1 MLVCALPLLLHTRPR
16 VHRAP
21 GIPHALWFE
30 GGRFMASLEQKSMLR
45 DREPVPQR
53 QPVFRRHR
61 ALQYLNVIA
70 RSPCDE
76 AIHSWFLTCCAMDCF
91 AALAMTLLGLCIARE
106 HEHSDVITR
115 ESVWPGQITDG

>member
-45 DREPVPQR
+45 DREPVSQR

-76 AIHSWFLTCCAMDCF
+76 AIHSYFLACCAMDCF
-91 AALAMTLLGLCIARE
+91 AEPVIGPRFARTRWPAMTLLER
-106 HEHSDVITR
+106 HSRRHHPRRRVM
-115 ESVWPGQITDG
+115 